1 MMLFYL
7 GSFSFFLIVDLYFLI
22 PAVIAQIFYPIIE
35 LVIPIGIAIKEVK
48 VDIEINLVIAET
60 KLRKCSI

>member
-1 MMLFYL
+1 M
-7 GSFSFFLIVDLYFLI
+7 YFLI
-22 PAVIAQIFYPIIE
+22 PAVIAQIFHPIVE